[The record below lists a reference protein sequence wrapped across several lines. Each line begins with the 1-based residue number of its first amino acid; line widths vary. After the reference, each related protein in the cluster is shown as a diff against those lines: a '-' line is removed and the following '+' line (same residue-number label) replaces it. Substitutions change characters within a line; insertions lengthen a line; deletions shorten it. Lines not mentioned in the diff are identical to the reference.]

1 MEAAMATET
10 ASGKLAA
17 VDPEIPKPADTKRTF
32 SPEYL
37 AEQKA
42 IMARVMEEGERRIH
56 RSVDRLVAMGF
67 YDKDGNRLKRDLPA
81 DMEPSADRDFGG

>member
-1 MEAAMATET
+1 MATET
-10 ASGKLAA
+10 ASGQLAP
-17 VDPEIPKPADTKRTF
+17 VDPEIPKAADTNRTF

-67 YDKDGNRLKRDLPA
+67 YDKNGNRLKRDLPA
-81 DMEPSADRDFGG
+81 DMEPGADRDFGG